1 MFFLFVML
9 DGGQWRVM
17 QVAMVA
23 VMLAPVS
30 NKVRHTSRD
39 MSELSLEKKKLTTKK
54 KCRPVILKMF

>member
-1 MFFLFVML
+1 MVFLFVML

-39 MSELSLEKKKLTTKK
+39 KSTLSLEKKH
-54 KCRPVILKMF
+54 